1 MSVKPFEIVEFGG
14 VDSRSNP
21 VNMPRNRALRCL
33 NWVPKQDGHLE
44 LRYGYSTESMST
56 ISAVAIHS
64 LFSYQSWDAT
74 KKYLLVA
81 QGTALSVHDLSAQ
94 TDTAGTIRGAAIAS
108 SSRWGSYFAN
118 NRLHIGNGTNQKFFD
133 GTTFRDNGLR
143 APTAA
148 EVANVVVYES
158 VRELT
163 SAENSTITLTV
174 GTTGSFSTTSLTGY
188 LFFVHFFNVSDNELG
203 PATVMAGTGR
213 VVVTGTG
220 KKITVGNMPVPTNG
234 NWAKLISRT
243 ADAGSVAYFCTDTST
258 AVTSCTRSGVTIT
271 IISTAH
277 GLSGGDV
284 IRLSGSTNFDGL
296 YVVNVVDA
304 NTIQVTLGFAAGA
317 NTTGGTIKRIVKAA
331 NATTS
336 VDVTS
341 TAQDLTFVT
350 NSSIGIPAS
359 AIGGANPGY
368 QFYAA
373 IYNPITGHVGNRIA
387 IGGRYAPTNRVNLI
401 LVGLPDYSGVDSEWQ
416 LVIGRTGD
424 GAAVPYVVT
433 DASGNWTVALSGQT
447 QVIINEANTD
457 GNFELP
463 TRNGIIPSQCT
474 MLAHVGDYIYAA
486 DPSSPTIRRSAS
498 QQNFNTGI
506 FMGRPEQSWA
516 GNDIDTFPTAEAVR
530 GIAEDDLELFVG
542 TQNDCAVLSDQ
553 NGQPM
558 WRGPWNVGLA
568 GPRAMVK
575 AKPYGFFWLSA
586 SKQLCTFV
594 NGMPTPVSDEY
605 EQSELFQI
613 GDAFLQTAELV
624 YYRDAAI
631 GKDEIRVEA
640 KKQDGTPITIIHDFK
655 PRDERSPF
663 GQGYSAQFQ
672 GPLAIAFT
680 AAMARDANGRPK
692 IYAGGSTGQ
701 LYLLYS
707 GADDAGSSYD
717 ADAIYLV
724 NSGTERPDL
733 PFIDWIG
740 DENSQISIGKTLS
753 TSLDTAA
760 EFQFDLLN
768 PTSGLPQAVPGAEN
782 DSVWRVFLDAPE
794 IQTHLY
800 VRFQLTSHSADGD
813 LSLNSPPHVPLE
825 SYGRIYEII
834 PVEAGSRGR

>member
-1 MSVKPFEIVEFGG
+1 
-14 VDSRSNP
+14 
-21 VNMPRNRALRCL
+21 
-33 NWVPKQDGHLE
+33 
-44 LRYGYSTESMST
+44 
-56 ISAVAIHS
+56 
-64 LFSYQSWDAT
+64 
-74 KKYLLVA
+74 
-81 QGTALSVHDLSAQ
+81 
-94 TDTAGTIRGAAIAS
+94 
-108 SSRWGSYFAN
+108 
-118 NRLHIGNGTNQKFFD
+118 
-133 GTTFRDNGLR
+133 
-143 APTAA
+143 
-148 EVANVVVYES
+148 
-158 VRELT
+158 
-163 SAENSTITLTV
+163 
-174 GTTGSFSTTSLTGY
+174 
-188 LFFVHFFNVSDNELG
+188 
-203 PATVMAGTGR
+203 
-213 VVVTGTG
+213 
-220 KKITVGNMPVPTNG
+220 
-234 NWAKLISRT
+234 
-243 ADAGSVAYFCTDTST
+243 
-258 AVTSCTRSGVTIT
+258 
-271 IISTAH
+271 
-277 GLSGGDV
+277 
-284 IRLSGSTNFDGL
+284 
-296 YVVNVVDA
+296 
-304 NTIQVTLGFAAGA
+304 
-317 NTTGGTIKRIVKAA
+317 
-331 NATTS
+331 
-336 VDVTS
+336 
-341 TAQDLTFVT
+341 
-350 NSSIGIPAS
+350 
-359 AIGGANPGY
+359 
-368 QFYAA
+368 
-373 IYNPITGHVGNRIA
+373 
-387 IGGRYAPTNRVNLI
+387 
-401 LVGLPDYSGVDSEWQ
+401 
-416 LVIGRTGD
+416 
-424 GAAVPYVVT
+424 
-433 DASGNWTVALSGQT
+433 
-447 QVIINEANTD
+447 
-457 GNFELP
+457 
-463 TRNGIIPSQCT
+463 
-474 MLAHVGDYIYAA
+474 
-486 DPSSPTIRRSAS
+486 
-498 QQNFNTGI
+498 
-506 FMGRPEQSWA
+506 
-516 GNDIDTFPTAEAVR
+516 
-530 GIAEDDLELFVG
+530 
-542 TQNDCAVLSDQ
+542 
-553 NGQPM
+553 
-558 WRGPWNVGLA
+558 
-568 GPRAMVK
+568 MVK